1 MARMDIYGWLS
12 LIKRAVDQDL
22 KAEDDLDS
30 ITYDQLDSISR
41 DLVTA
46 ITSRDIVL
54 GCRAVNRYYHMLH

>member
-1 MARMDIYGWLS
+1 MDIYGWFS
-12 LIKRAVDQDL
+12 LVKRAVDQDL

-41 DLVTA
+41 DLHSA

-54 GCRAVNRYYHMLH
+54 GCRAVNRYYRMLH